1 MPTQLDNPREYQDI
15 FHWAETQ
22 KDGSIPSFAT
32 RKNDPYEV
40 SLRPSYSSTLAD
52 ARLSQYQ
59 PGFGNS
65 FASEAVPGEN
75 ALKSVASAKHLTE
88 VMWDDRNHPTRTE

>member
-1 MPTQLDNPREYQDI
+1 MASKLDNPREYQDI

-22 KDGSIPSFAT
+22 KDGSIPSFRT

-40 SLRPSYSSTLAD
+40 SFRLLFYSTRVD

-59 PGFGNS
+59 PGFGNH
-65 FASEAVPGEN
+65 FESEAVPGEN
-75 ALKSVASAKHLTE
+75 APISANVKITSDRGCASL
-88 VMWDDRNHPTRTE
+88 